1 MLVGVSYNG
10 LEDIELIQLDCD
22 YVSLPLGRMEA
33 ADLPNL
39 KECSKNVKTIK
50 HSFEFYGFS

>member
-22 YVSLPLGRMEA
+22 YMSLPLGGMEA
-33 ADLPNL
+33 ADYL
-39 KECSKNVKTIK
+39 I
-50 HSFEFYGFS
+50 